1 MPKKAAAKKMSFEE
15 AIARLETLVQELED
29 SRLPLEES
37 LDKFSEGIELARIC
51 NERLVSAEQRIALLT
66 ANEEDEIKLQDIEG
80 LPILA
85 GGTKNEF

>member
-1 MPKKAAAKKMSFEE
+1 MSFEE